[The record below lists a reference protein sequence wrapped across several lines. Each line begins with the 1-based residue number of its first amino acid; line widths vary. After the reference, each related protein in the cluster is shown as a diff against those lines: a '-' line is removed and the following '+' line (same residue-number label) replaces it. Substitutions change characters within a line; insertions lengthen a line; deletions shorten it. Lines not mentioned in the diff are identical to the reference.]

1 MMAINQKNK
10 DPWHFSHLG
19 EKYFLRISNIVES
32 LPIRNATIEEL
43 YIGCTGVE
51 YAEIHNGRQINPNW
65 CVKMKNG
72 KEFRFGTTTGNI
84 LEVGQWDRNRCIQIK
99 WTKIVD
105 FYNSK

>member
-1 MMAINQKNK
+1 MATNQKQN

-19 EKYFLRISNIVES
+19 ERYFLRISNLVES
-32 LPIRNATIEEL
+32 LPNRNTKIEEL

-72 KEFRFGTTTGNI
+72 DQFKYGTPTGNI
-84 LEVGQWDRNRCIQIK
+84 LEVGLWNLSRCTHFK
-99 WTKIVD
+99 WAEIVD
-105 FYNSK
+105 FYK